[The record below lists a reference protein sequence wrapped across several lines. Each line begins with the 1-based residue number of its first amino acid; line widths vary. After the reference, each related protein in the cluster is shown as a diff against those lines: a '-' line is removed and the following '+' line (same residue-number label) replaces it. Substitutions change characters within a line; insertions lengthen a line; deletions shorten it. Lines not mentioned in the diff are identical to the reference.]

1 MIWCAK
7 HRDASSPPDPDFEA
21 LPLFPQTKG
30 VATKVPETVVCIL
43 KLNEKYHI
51 KYATIDLKEICF
63 FTS

>member
-1 MIWCAK
+1 MPAAPRIRTLRHCL
-7 HRDASSPPDPDFEA
+7 F
-21 LPLFPQTKG
+21 FPQTKG

-63 FTS
+63 FTFMISQEK